1 MLGFRR
7 MSELTHNPNGG
18 PNTIEGRAKSSMNST
33 KHGLT
38 GKQVVMPGE
47 DPEEFEA
54 LESALMEEHQPANIT
69 ESMLVHDLAKFH
81 WLKERAI
88 RLQQQSFL
96 TDLAM
101 DEKHLALMIR
111 YQTANQN
118 AFHRTLKALQ
128 AVKKERLGPQ
138 KKFVSQTQ
146 QHAIFP
152 KYGKDGRVIPGECDI
167 YPKPEK
173 STDPPGKIA

>member
-1 MLGFRR
+1 MN
-7 MSELTHNPNGG
+7 ELPINPNGG
-18 PNTIEGRAKSSMNST
+18 PNTPAGRATSSLNST

-38 GKQVVMPGE
+38 GKQIVMPGE

-54 LESALMEEHQPANIT
+54 LKSALEEEHKPANIT
-69 ESMLVHDLAKFH
+69 EALLVHDLAKFH
-81 WLKERAI
+81 WLMERAI

-96 TDLAM
+96 SELAM

-118 AFHRTLKALQ
+118 AFHRALKALQ
-128 AVKKERLGPQ
+128 AIKKERLGPQ
-138 KKFVSQTQ
+138 KKSVSKTQ

-173 STDPPGKIA
+173 PADPPGKLA

>member
-1 MLGFRR
+1 

-18 PNTIEGRAKSSMNST
+18 PNTIEGRLKSSMNSM

-54 LESALMEEHQPANIT
+54 LKSALMEEHQPANIT

-88 RLQQQSFL
+88 RLQQQSFFSE
-96 TDLAM
+96 LAM

-128 AVKKERLGPQ
+128 AAKKERA
-138 KKFVSQTQ
+138 KFVSQRPNKLV
-146 QHAIFP
+146 FP

-173 STDPPGKIA
+173 PADPPGKIA